1 MNEIMNQISWQIE
14 SLKQLF
20 RRVSFFSM
28 EQEIY
33 PGGRTCQEL
42 LNHIVLLPEA
52 DYRLSQGVSKEEIDQ
67 FAHYW
72 QKELTSTEMLEARLD
87 LSFSILKDAYKELEP
102 EDLMVKTASYW
113 GTTYNQKE
121 WLLVILTH
129 LSHHRSQLYTF
140 LKMEGE
146 QVDVKLF
153 E

>member
-52 DYRLSQGVSKEEIDQ
+52 DYRLSQGASKEEIDQ
-67 FAHYW
+67 FTHYW

-102 EDLMVKTASYW
+102 EELMVKTTSYW
-113 GTTYNQKE
+113 GAKYNQKE

-140 LKMEGE
+140 LKTEGE
-146 QVDVKLF
+146 QIDVKLF